1 MSAPCPRPEC
11 GGEVHTDG
19 WGTPIRC
26 PRERTESPEDVVR
39 RLRPD
44 LNPEAGAGQAR
55 SFNALLNLVS
65 VVHECDALRR
75 EGVRNA
81 AGVIAERRGVPVST
95 VRGWLH
101 RAKWRGLEPAAPPT
115 AATRLTRAEAAIER
129 VRQLHRPVE
138 FRDRGTI
145 CAECSAFDGSSTDNS
160 PVGYAHCA
168 TLKAL
173 EGEVS

>member
-1 MSAPCPRPEC
+1 MSSPCARPEC

-26 PRERTESPEDVVR
+26 PAR
-39 RLRPD
+39 RCPRCD
-44 LNPEAGAGQAR
+44 CADGAEQCEHCKVCPHADG
-55 SFNALLNLVS
+55 
-65 VVHECDALRR
+65 
-75 EGVRNA
+75 G
-81 AGVIAERRGVPVST
+81 P
-95 VRGWLH
+95 
-101 RAKWRGLEPAAPPT
+101 KAPPEVSK
-115 AATRLTRAEAAIER
+115 LDQLKAAIER
-129 VRQLHRPVE
+129 ARQLHRPVE

-173 EGEVS
+173 DEEQP

>member
-1 MSAPCPRPEC
+1 MSGPCPRPEC

-19 WGTPIRC
+19 WGTPVRC
-26 PRERTESPEDVVR
+26 PE
-39 RLRPD
+39 LYRPD
-44 LNPEAGAGQAR
+44 AIICSLAQRTPHDAHEHEGLRCPGWAPDDGTRPEQPPALSESEQLRADNESLRYHIQRAR
-55 SFNALLNLVS
+55 EALGT
-65 VVHECDALRR
+65 D
-75 EGVRNA
+75 
-81 AGVIAERRGVPVST
+81 
-95 VRGWLH
+95 
-101 RAKWRGLEPAAPPT
+101 EPDPT
-115 AATRLTRAEAAIER
+115 DQLKAAIER

-173 EGEVS
+173 NGEAP